1 VDARP
6 STMEGVAVTSLAEFY
21 RGKRVLLTGHTG
33 FKGSWLALWL
43 TKMGA
48 LVTGFALP
56 PEHGER
62 SLFHAAG
69 VESMIKS
76 HIGDIRDRAATL
88 AVLRESD
95 PEIVIHNAAQA
106 LVWRSYADPFGT
118 YETNVLGTVNVL
130 EAVRQSRSVRSA
142 VVVTTD
148 KCYENR
154 EWYWAY
160 REIDRLG
167 GHDPYSSSKA
177 CAELVT
183 ASYRSSF
190 FGKGDQPAISTV
202 RAGNA
207 IGGGDW
213 AENRLV
219 PDIARA
225 IASGLPVAIRNP
237 HSTRPWQHVLE
248 PLRGY
253 LMLARAQWERKSLA
267 GAWNF
272 GPSGDGVTVQE
283 LAARMILHWGCGTMA
298 ILQEGASSAH
308 EAHTLRVDN
317 SKAGMELGWRPMLS
331 FDESIQMTAAWYR
344 TFLAD
349 PRKGADLTLNQIET
363 YMNRF
368 TTSVSACGRPD

>member
-1 VDARP
+1 
-6 STMEGVAVTSLAEFY
+6 MEGVAMTSLAEFY

-43 TKMGA
+43 TRMGA
-48 LVTGFALP
+48 LVTGFALL

-62 SLFHAAG
+62 SLFYAAG
-69 VESMIKS
+69 VESMTKS
-76 HIGDIRDRAATL
+76 HIGDIRDRAAIL
-88 AVLRESD
+88 AVVRESD

-106 LVWRSYADPFGT
+106 LVCRSYADPFGT
-118 YETNVLGTVNVL
+118 YETNVMGTVNVL
-130 EAVRQSRSVRSA
+130 EAVRQSKSVRSA

-160 REIDRLG
+160 REVDRLG

-190 FGKGDQPAISTV
+190 FGKEDQPATSTV

-213 AENRLV
+213 AEDRLV

-237 HSTRPWQHVLE
+237 TSTRPWQHVLE

-253 LMLARAQWERKSLA
+253 LMLAQAQWGRKSLA

-272 GPSGDGVTVQE
+272 GPSGAGLTVQE
-283 LAARMILHWGCGTMA
+283 LAARMISYWGSGTMA
-298 ILQEGASSAH
+298 VLDEEAPAPH
-308 EAHTLRVDN
+308 EAHTLRLDN
-317 SKAGMELGWRPMLS
+317 SKAGVELGWRPILS
-331 FDESIQMTAAWYR
+331 FDESVRMTAEWYR
-344 TFLAD
+344 AYLAD
-349 PRKGADLTLNQIET
+349 PRAGADLTLNQIET
-363 YMNRF
+363 YVNRLA
-368 TTSVSACGRPD
+368 TGVSAAGGSD